1 MTNYYNRKYNFTVEA
16 DRIEPGKPYEG
27 FGTSA
32 VFGKFF
38 AEIPEAYWLV
48 KHENTKMLIS
58 DELFQRFFVPEAVH
72 A

>member
-1 MTNYYNRKYNFTVEA
+1 MTKYYNRKYDFTVEA

-27 FGTSA
+27 FGTPP

-48 KHENTKMLIS
+48 KYENTKMLFN
-58 DELFQRFFVPEAVH
+58 DELFHRFFVPEAVH